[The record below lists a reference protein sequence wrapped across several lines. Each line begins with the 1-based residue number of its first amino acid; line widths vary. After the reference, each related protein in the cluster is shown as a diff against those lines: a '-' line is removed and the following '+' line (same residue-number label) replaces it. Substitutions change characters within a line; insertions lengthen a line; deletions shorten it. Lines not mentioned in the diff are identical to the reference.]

1 MISKTMK
8 STQWLQIYPAHNVIP
23 MWKYIFQRTK
33 SFLKNLWMIV
43 TPLSIRCE
51 VCGHTMEKVDDQLTC
66 KYCEGFYSYD
76 ISKEWIDFIIK
87 NSTIVKKEE
96 DDER

>member
-1 MISKTMK
+1 
-8 STQWLQIYPAHNVIP
+8 
-23 MWKYIFQRTK
+23 MWKFIFQGIKR
-33 SFLKNLWMIV
+33 II
-43 TPLSIRCE
+43 TPPSIRCE

-76 ISKEWIDFIIK
+76 MSKDWIDFIIK
-87 NSTIVKKEE
+87 NVTIVKKEE